1 MPVKKGSTATDSLE
15 HYIKLSYDSKFSQER
30 QRVFSNKAYK
40 IGMESGNDSLLYK
53 GLYTKIEHDLTYIRQ
68 FQILSQQAQK
78 TGAEYQKA
86 SSSWRILLS
95 LRFLFFTHKH

>member
-53 GLYTKIEHDLTYIRQ
+53 GLYTKIEHDLAYTQTVPDIT
-68 FQILSQQAQK
+68 S
-78 TGAEYQKA
+78 A
-86 SSSWRILLS
+86 SSKNW
-95 LRFLFFTHKH
+95 H